1 MTADPL
7 ATGLGAA
14 ATGSPAAFGWVFVA
28 GVITS
33 IGPCVAPRFIAV
45 AALANGARRPWPA
58 LAAYISGIIAAYV
71 ALGFAA
77 GAVGLLFAWS
87 AHIDALLAVALG
99 AGGLVTIARA
109 TPARSC
115 ADHRADRKTAAPAGI
130 GAAFLLGIAS
140 TAVISPCC
148 TPLVAAIA
156 SLASTTRHPLA
167 SAALLAVFALGH
179 AAALIAAAATGSLAL
194 LPLRR
199 FVSGQAPAIVAGGL
213 MLCLGAFYGVLA

>member
-14 ATGSPAAFGWVFVA
+14 ATGSPAAFGWIFVA

-115 ADHRADRKTAAPAGI
+115 DHGAARQPAAPGGI

-194 LPLRR
+194 VPLRR